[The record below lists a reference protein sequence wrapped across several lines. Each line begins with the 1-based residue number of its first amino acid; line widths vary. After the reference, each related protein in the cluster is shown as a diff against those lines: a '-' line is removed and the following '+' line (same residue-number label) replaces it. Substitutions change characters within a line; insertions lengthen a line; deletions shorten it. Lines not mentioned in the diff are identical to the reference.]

1 MQMYQTIA
9 TRSPRGFEVVDSPQL
24 KRREIP
30 LDQEREQLCL
40 VELPADAAKDADQEV
55 ERVLAGLQEKPTDL
69 ERYVYLIR
77 LYDRNRTLCYKVL
90 MSDPI
95 RFLLPLDY
103 RRNLLESFSIV
114 VVPTGYANLVPRK
127 GRGRAL
133 APNAFAS

>member
-1 MQMYQTIA
+1 
-9 TRSPRGFEVVDSPQL
+9 
-24 KRREIP
+24 

-77 LYDRNRTLCYKVL
+77 LYDRNKTLCYKVL

-127 GRGRAL
+127 HKGRAL

>member
-1 MQMYQTIA
+1 MYQTIA
-9 TRSPRGFEVVDSPQL
+9 NRSPRGFDEVDSPQL

-30 LDQEREQLCL
+30 SDQEREQLCL

-69 ERYVYLIR
+69 ERYIYLIR
-77 LYDRNRTLCYKVL
+77 LYDRNKTLCYKVL

>member
-1 MQMYQTIA
+1 M
-9 TRSPRGFEVVDSPQL
+9 
-24 KRREIP
+24 
-30 LDQEREQLCL
+30 
-40 VELPADAAKDADQEV
+40 
-55 ERVLAGLQEKPTDL
+55 LAGLQEKPTDL

-77 LYDRNRTLCYKVL
+77 LYDRNKTLCYKVL